1 MTKVTKKEIILYIL
15 GAIVFVI
22 ALSVLMAV
30 RVQSR
35 SREATLFDN
44 RNYEA
49 AEAAYKQQVQQ
60 VLENYDCYN
69 SGLTMTRIVSMD
81 GEREYSMQIYNGRL
95 RMLEKDVYEKL
106 CNDVEQCKVLLPD
119 GREYEVDL
127 KFEA

>member
-1 MTKVTKKEIILYIL
+1 MSKVTKKEKIIYIL
-15 GAIVFVI
+15 GGIIFVM
-22 ALSVLMAV
+22 ALSVLMTV

-49 AEAAYKQQVQQ
+49 AETVYKQQVQQ
-60 VLENYDCYN
+60 VLEDYDCYN

-81 GEREYSMQIYNGRL
+81 GEREYSMQIYNGKL
-95 RMLEKDVYEKL
+95 RMLEAEVYEKL
-106 CNDVEQCKVLLPD
+106 CSDIEQCKVVLPD
-119 GREYEVDL
+119 GREYEVKL